1 MISMNDKQWH
11 LFIIKMLENNIKHAP
26 QSEFVAEWQRDIDAL
41 MEEVAALNIVDLCHG
56 VKK

>member
-1 MISMNDKQWH
+1 MNDKQWH